1 MQILAYARRQL
12 VNAWR
17 REPNLLEIPEAAKL
31 ARVSERSIKRW
42 LADGTLAGVD
52 KGFRGALIPKACL
65 IDFMCGE
72 GPPDEKTEPDD
83 AEEAGDA

>member
-1 MQILAYARRQL
+1 MFIARYARRHL

-17 REPNLLEIPEAAKL
+17 REPNLLEIREAADL

-42 LADGTLAGVD
+42 LADGSLAGVD
-52 KGFRGALIPKACL
+52 KGFRGALIPKASL

-72 GPPDEKTEPDD
+72 VPDD
-83 AEEAGDA
+83 ETGESNGQS